1 MIISETDAI
10 IAADKFINYFKNF
23 SNLEDYLR
31 HVKKS
36 VIYYTNEIG
45 DHKDDFL
52 NINLSLNDYTNEI
65 VRSYKEISKKEF
77 IINLERYKNPSC
89 L

>member
-1 MIISETDAI
+1 MIISNEDAI

-36 VIYYTNEIG
+36 VITYSNEIG
-45 DHKDDFL
+45 DPADDFL
-52 NINLSLNDYTNEI
+52 IWI
-65 VRSYKEISKKEF
+65 F
-77 IINLERYKNPSC
+77 IQRKWILI
-89 L
+89 LD